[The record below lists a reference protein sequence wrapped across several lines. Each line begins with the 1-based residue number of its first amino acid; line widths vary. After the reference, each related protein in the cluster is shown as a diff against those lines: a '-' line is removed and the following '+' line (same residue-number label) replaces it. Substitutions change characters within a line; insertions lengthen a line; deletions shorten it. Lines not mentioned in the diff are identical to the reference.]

1 MHLSPRSTP
10 PLCAELSTCRAT
22 RSVGRASSSRAACQC
37 RHQIHQRDLCSFVR
51 ESNPPRPVAIKTEL
65 PTRGSCERMCS
76 DTAREARSSPR
87 SDRRTCRR
95 YPPLDVDA
103 LSIRGIAGCRSE
115 PRLPLGTAAAIP
127 GRYAPAATSASV
139 FTRVRGYRRA
149 KNELS
154 TLIRSLVP
162 SASEVPICQTPGA
175 AVPGRQ
181 SPVLSLLLHV
191 QTNSGP
197 DYRRRDTTAV
207 AAAAAEPARTL
218 WHTRSSGRSVHVRFY
233 ASGLSGTPVRLLRR
247 RHLAPQHFTIHAL
260 CGFSSTPTS
269 ACNVLVN
276 GEAASWPR
284 SIEEPASMHSRTT

>member
-22 RSVGRASSSRAACQC
+22 TSVGRANSSRAACQC
-37 RHQIHQRDLCSFVR
+37 RHQIHQRDLCPFVR

-76 DTAREARSSPR
+76 DTAREARSSVR

-95 YPPLDVDA
+95 YRPLDVDA
-103 LSIRGIAGCRSE
+103 LSVRSIPGCRSE
-115 PRLPLGTAAAIP
+115 PRLSPPHCRGNSGQI
-127 GRYAPAATSASV
+127 RSSSNVSASV

-154 TLIRSLVP
+154 TLIRSMLP
-162 SASEVPICQTPGA
+162 SASEVAICQTPGA

-181 SPVLSLLLHV
+181 SPVLSLLSPRSHKLR
-191 QTNSGP
+191 P

-207 AAAAAEPARTL
+207 AAAAAELTRTL
-218 WHTRSSGRSVHVRFY
+218 WHTRSPGRSVHVRFY

-247 RHLAPQHFTIHAL
+247 RHLAPQHFTIHVP
-260 CGFSSTPTS
+260 CGFSS
-269 ACNVLVN
+269 ARRALQVC
-276 GEAASWPR
+276 E
-284 SIEEPASMHSRTT
+284 